1 MNRFSLIGT
10 RLGHSFSAGYFNSRF
25 EEMGIDAH
33 YELHE
38 IPDLS
43 ELYAW
48 ISGTPDLVGFNVTIP
63 FKEMIIPLLDSLSP
77 LAEEVGA
84 VNTVRIVRDTDGPR
98 KFQLEGFN
106 TDVGGFM
113 DLMHSAGITAPESA
127 EQGVGIPSGGPALV
141 LGSGGASKAA
151 EVGLRRAGF
160 RPIVVSR
167 TRGKGDTVYADLK
180 PEMIQEAKVIV
191 QTTPLGM
198 WPDVTSVPPFPYQYL
213 RGEGQVCL
221 DLVYNP
227 EETLF
232 IKICRAHGAKT
243 AGGLKMLHS
252 QADRAWS
259 IWNLPLMKKHCTD
272 SKESQPTPD
281 HP

>member
-1 MNRFSLIGT
+1 MKRFSLIGT

-25 EEMGIDAH
+25 KELGIEAH

-43 ELYAW
+43 ELDRW
-48 ISGTPDLVGFNVTIP
+48 ISAAPDLEGFNVTIP
-63 FKEMIIPLLDSLSP
+63 FKERILPILDSVSP
-77 LAEEVGA
+77 LAEETGA
-84 VNTVRIVRDTDGPR
+84 VNTVRVVRDTETPR
-98 KFQLEGFN
+98 GFRLEGFN

-113 DLMHSAGITAPESA
+113 DLMRSAGISVPENGNHGDMAPTRGS
-127 EQGVGIPSGGPALV
+127 ALV

-151 EVGLRRAGF
+151 AVGLRRAGF
-160 RPIVVSR
+160 LPIIVSR
-167 TRGKGDTVYADLK
+167 SREKGDIVYQDLTPQMIHEAD
-180 PEMIQEAKVIV
+180 IIV

-198 WPDVTSVPPFPYQYL
+198 WPDVSSAPLFPYQYL

-232 IKICRAHGAKT
+232 MKICRAHGAKT

-259 IWNLPLMKKHCTD
+259 IWNLPLI
-272 SKESQPTPD
+272 KEQCAEGKERQPTPD